1 MNRWQKKD
9 QSNNLIYPWYTFEAL
24 DEISKWD
31 TKDWNIFEYGGGYS
45 TLWWREEAKNVIT
58 IDNNKNWC
66 EKMNLIHINSY
77 KEYIEYP
84 KMYKDKYDQSFDC
97 IIIDGEPTKWR
108 DSCIEYALKSIK
120 IGGKIIIDN
129 YMQNS
134 IPDLS
139 ENKWT
144 KTNKIISDE
153 NLNFK
158 IYKTPGHIDWKT
170 IIIDI

>member
-1 MNRWQKKD
+1 MNVWQKKD

-45 TLWWREEAKNVIT
+45 TLWWRDKAKNVIT

-84 KMYKDKYDQSFDC
+84 K
-97 IIIDGEPTKWR
+97 
-108 DSCIEYALKSIK
+108 
-120 IGGKIIIDN
+120 N
-129 YMQNS
+129 V
-134 IPDLS
+134 
-139 ENKWT
+139 
-144 KTNKIISDE
+144 
-153 NLNFK
+153 
-158 IYKTPGHIDWKT
+158 
-170 IIIDI
+170 